1 MLSRTQDKLDELH
14 TKKKKMKNG
23 QKKVKIQI
31 MGVNCKLSIVDL
43 DLEVMIED
51 LVESIDQSWK

>member
-14 TKKKKMKNG
+14 KKKKNEKWA
-23 QKKVKIQI
+23 KKVKIQI